1 MRLTSSQLCD
11 ELRQK
16 TRNLQT
22 DSRKVEEG
30 DVFVAL
36 PPAVPGERDNS
47 AAHIAMALEKGA
59 ACLIIWDINPQNIA
73 ATVSELSKKGKVKG
87 YIVDVSRNE
96 IVVEGY
102 EKVVSECGEVDI
114 LINCAG
120 IVTSNKTFD
129 QQTAD
134 EMIRTMNINTI
145 APMIVSMQFLP
156 EMIARNSGHICNISS
171 AGGLI
176 SNPRM
181 SIYAASKWAVIG
193 WSDSVRIELEQM
205 KSKVKVTTIAPY
217 YIKTGMFDGVK
228 SPIVPLMKPE
238 YAARKTISAIEKDK
252 RIKVLTKLIPVP
264 YHFVRFMQ
272 GILPTV
278 VFDWFF
284 GEVFG
289 IYHSMDKFT
298 GRK

>member
-1 MRLTSSQLCD
+1 MCVMGKFNDKRVLITGGASGIG
-11 ELRQK
+11 RIM
-16 TRNLQT
+16 
-22 DSRKVEEG
+22 G
-30 DVFVAL
+30 
-36 PPAVPGERDNS
+36 
-47 AAHIAMALEKGA
+47 AMALEKGA
-59 ACLIIWDINPQNIA
+59 AALVIWDINQENIDSTIA
-73 ATVSELSKKGKVKG
+73 ELTTKGKVVG
-87 YIVDVSRNE
+87 YRVDISDEQAVISAA
-96 IVVEGY
+96 
-102 EKVVSECGEVDI
+102 KVVKEQVGDIDI

-120 IVTSNKTFD
+120 IITSNKTFD
-129 QQTAD
+129 KCTS
-134 EMIRTMNINTI
+134 EEIHRTMNINTI
-145 APMIVSMQFLP
+145 APMVVAMQFLP
-156 EMIARNSGHICNISS
+156 DMIARNSGHICNISS

-217 YIKTGMFDGVK
+217 YIKTGMFNGVK

-238 YAARKTISAIEKDK
+238 YAARQTIRAIERNK

-272 GILPTV
+272 GIMPTV

-284 GEVFG
+284 GEIFG
-289 IYHSMDKFT
+289 IYHSMDNFT

>member
-1 MRLTSSQLCD
+1 MSKFSN
-11 ELRQK
+11 K
-16 TRNLQT
+16 
-22 DSRKVEEG
+22 KVLITG
-30 DVFVAL
+30 GAS
-36 PPAVPGERDNS
+36 GIGR
-47 AAHIAMALEKGA
+47 IMGAMALEKGA
-59 ACLIIWDINPQNIA
+59 STLAIWDINQENIEN
-73 ATVSELSKKGKVKG
+73 TIDELSSKGNIVGDCVDISNEEMAIEAAKRLKSKVG
-87 YIVDVSRNE
+87 E
-96 IVVEGY
+96 I
-102 EKVVSECGEVDI
+102 DI

-120 IVTSNKTFD
+120 VITSNKTFD
-129 QQTAD
+129 QYTTTD
-134 EMIRTMNINTI
+134 IRRTMEINSV
-145 APMIVSMQFLP
+145 APMVVALQFLP
-156 EMIARNSGHICNISS
+156 DMIARNSGHICNISS

-205 KSKVKVTTIAPY
+205 KSKVKITTIAPY

-238 YAARKTISAIEKDK
+238 YAARQIIRAIERN
-252 RIKVLTKLIPVP
+252 RIVKVVTKLIPFP

-272 GILPTV
+272 GILPIRL
-278 VFDWFF
+278 FDWIF
-284 GEVFG
+284 GEGFG